1 MRIGAEAASAPFA
14 SPAASMRVG
23 GMLPVNSAG
32 VRIPSPT
39 PRDRRFF
46 GLFQTQVEQIAGAS
60 ALLRDAFADL
70 SRIQEIQQ
78 QIKRL
83 EHSGD
88 EAVHE
93 VVGLLN
99 RTAVTPFDRED
110 IYALTSA
117 LDDVLDYID
126 EIVETF
132 MLYQID
138 FVPPAGNEMARLL
151 SLAVGQLEQAVRKLE
166 SLRGIEKHGIE
177 VHRIENLGDDASR
190 LAIAELFSGAH
201 DPLTVIKLK
210 DVYTLLEDSLDRCE
224 DIAEIIENIVIKNA

>member
-1 MRIGAEAASAPFA
+1 MAPRRTARTLLKEAGQPSLH
-14 SPAASMRVG
+14 SPSVR
-23 GMLPVNSAG
+23 LPSL
-32 VRIPSPT
+32 I

-46 GLFQTQVEQIAGAS
+46 DMFQTQMEQIVGAA
-60 ALLRDAFADL
+60 ALLREAFADL
-70 SRIQEIQQ
+70 GRIQEVQR
-78 QIKRL
+78 QIKAL

-99 RTAVTPFDRED
+99 RTFVTPFDRED
-110 IYALTSA
+110 IYGLASA

-126 EIVETF
+126 EIAETF
-132 MLYQID
+132 MLYQIE
-138 FVPPAGNEMARLL
+138 FVPPAANEMARLL

-166 SLRGIEKHGIE
+166 SLRGLEQHSIE

-224 DIAEIIENIVIKNA
+224 DIAAIIENIVIKHA